1 MTVTSLTV
9 GALLPRDLPAADLPA
24 FVRDAEALGFD
35 ELWVVEDCF
44 FRGGVAQA
52 AVALATTSRIRVG
65 VGILPAA
72 ARNVAF
78 EALEL
83 ATLAELFPGRLV
95 AGVGHGMPAWM
106 RQVGAWPASPLT
118 LLEEHLAALR
128 SLLHG
133 EEVTTDGQHVR
144 LDRVRLEAPPAVPP
158 PVLAGVRGPRS
169 LAVAGRH
176 ADGVVL
182 AEPGTTAYV
191 RAARE
196 QAGGAADLR
205 VVAYELAAVDDDAAA
220 ARARVRAALRW
231 VGEPDVAVHL
241 VGLPFAEDLARLRA
255 QHTDLDA
262 FAAALPDAWV
272 DELGVVGTPPDA
284 RRRLEAL
291 REAGADGVVLIP
303 AGPDPL
309 AALRSLARALPG

>member
-1 MTVTSLTV
+1 MTSHPMSV
-9 GALLPRDLPAADLPA
+9 GALLPRDLPARDLPA
-24 FVRDAEALGFD
+24 FVRDTEALGFD

-44 FRGGVAQA
+44 FRGGIAQA
-52 AVALATTSRIRVG
+52 AVALATTSTLRVG

-83 ATLAELFPGRLV
+83 GTLAELYPGRLV
-95 AGVGHGMPAWM
+95 AGVGHGMPGWM
-106 RQVGAWPASPLT
+106 RQVGAWPASALT
-118 LLEEHLAALR
+118 LLEEHLTALR

-133 EEVTTDGQHVR
+133 EEVTTHGRYVR
-144 LDRVRLEAPPAVPP
+144 LDAVRLESPPAVPP

-169 LAVAGRH
+169 LAVAGQR

-182 AEPGTTAYV
+182 AEPGTPAYV

-196 QAGGAADLR
+196 QAGGGAGLR
-205 VVAYELAAVDDDAAA
+205 VVAYEVAAVDDDAAVA
-220 ARARVRAALRW
+220 RDRARVALRW
-231 VGEPDVAVHL
+231 VGEADAAAHL
-241 VGLPFAEDLARLRA
+241 VGLPFAEELTELCARHA
-255 QHTDLDA
+255 DVAA

-272 DELGVVGTPPDA
+272 DELAVVGTPEDA
-284 RRRLEAL
+284 RRRLGDL
-291 REAGADGVVLIP
+291 SSAGADAVVLLP

-309 AALRSLARALPG
+309 AALHSLARVLPA